1 MTDSPSSSSMT
12 LQEFDDCKR
21 AVEDAILVALLF
33 LEERT
38 GMKVLGVT
46 FDLHDDAPSCE
57 FRFGGFLQED
67 ESTDEPES
75 EDQ

>member
-1 MTDSPSSSSMT
+1 MT

-21 AVEDAILVALLF
+21 AVEHAILIALLF

-46 FDLHDDAPSCE
+46 FDLDDDAFLCE

-67 ESTDEPES
+67 ESTDQPEPEN
-75 EDQ
+75 Q

>member
-1 MTDSPSSSSMT
+1 MT
-12 LQEFDDCKR
+12 LEEFDDCKR
-21 AVEDAILVALLF
+21 AVEHAILIALLF

-57 FRFGGFLQED
+57 FRFGGSLEKD
-67 ESTDEPES
+67 EGANEPES
-75 EDQ
+75 KGQ

>member
-1 MTDSPSSSSMT
+1 MT

-21 AVEDAILVALLF
+21 AVEHAILIALLF

-46 FDLHDDAPSCE
+46 FDLDDDAFLCE

-75 EDQ
+75 EGQ

>member
-1 MTDSPSSSSMT
+1 MTEPSPAPSIT
-12 LQEFDDCKR
+12 LQEFDAYKK
-21 AVEDAILVALLF
+21 AVEEATLMSLLF

-38 GMKVLGVT
+38 GVQVLGMNIELGEDV
-46 FDLHDDAPSCE
+46 LCE

-67 ESTDEPES
+67 ESTDEPEP

>member
-1 MTDSPSSSSMT
+1 MT

-21 AVEDAILVALLF
+21 AVEEAILVALWF
-33 LEERT
+33 LEDQT

-75 EDQ
+75 EGQ

>member
-1 MTDSPSSSSMT
+1 MT

-38 GMKVLGVT
+38 GMKVLGAT
-46 FDLHDDAPSCE
+46 FGLDEDAPWCE
-57 FRFGGFLQED
+57 FRFGGSLEKD
-67 ESTDEPES
+67 EGANEPES
-75 EDQ
+75 KGQ